1 MRTNSKIDAW
11 EIQANEWY
19 KEGLNNHVK
28 PKSWDRTDDIVTVSN
43 VHLTDKEWSDLTN
56 PYTTNDLVKV
66 TIDDAGIVVNGTD
79 LIIAVEN
86 ALHASRE
93 AYDCNSG
100 RRATV
105 RY

>member
-1 MRTNSKIDAW
+1 MRTNTEINAW

-19 KEGLNNHVK
+19 KEGLTNVN
-28 PKSWDRTDDIVTVSN
+28 PKSWDQTADIVTVSN

-56 PYTTNDLVKV
+56 PYTTNDVVKV
-66 TIDDAGIVVNGTD
+66 KIGDTGIIVNGTD
-79 LIIAVEN
+79 LIVAVEN

-93 AYDCNSG
+93 AYNCNSG
-100 RRATV
+100 RRVTA

>member
-1 MRTNSKIDAW
+1 MRTNTEINMW

-19 KEGLNNHVK
+19 KEGLTNVN
-28 PKSWDRTDDIVTVSN
+28 PKSWDQADDIVTVSN
-43 VHLTDKEWSDLTN
+43 IHLTDKEWSDLTN

-66 TIDDAGIVVNGTD
+66 KIGDAAIIVNGTD

-93 AYDCNSG
+93 AYNSNSG
-100 RRATV
+100 RRTTA